1 MITQKEVIIMDFTFN
16 HYNYN
21 VLDLQKSIKFYEDAL
36 GLKEVRRKEAKDGSY
51 ILVYLG
57 DGKTDFSLELT
68 WLRDRKEPYNLG
80 ENEFHLAFV
89 TQDFEKAHQKH
100 KEMGCICFENPAM
113 GIYFINDPDNYW
125 LEIVPAK

>member
-1 MITQKEVIIMDFTFN
+1 MITQKEVIIVDFTFN

>member
-1 MITQKEVIIMDFTFN
+1 MDFTFN

-21 VLDLQKSIKFYEDAL
+21 VLDLQKSIEFYEKAL

-57 DGKTDFSLELT
+57 DGKTDFTLELT
-68 WLRDRKEPYNLG
+68 WLRDRKEYYNLG

-100 KEMGCICFENPAM
+100 KEMGCICFENDAM

>member
-1 MITQKEVIIMDFTFN
+1 MDFTFN

-21 VLDLQKSIKFYEDAL
+21 VKKKKKSMQFYENAL
-36 GLKEVRRKEAKDGSY
+36 GLKEVRRKEAEDGSY

-57 DGKTDFSLELT
+57 DGKTDFTLELT
-68 WLRDRKEPYNLG
+68 WLRDRKEHYNLG

-100 KEMGCICFENPAM
+100 KEMGCICFENDAM

>member
-1 MITQKEVIIMDFTFN
+1 MDFTFN

-21 VLDLQKSIKFYEDAL
+21 VLDLQKSIEFYEKAL

-57 DGKTDFSLELT
+57 DGKTDFTLELT
-68 WLRDRKEPYNLG
+68 WLRDRKEYYNLG

-89 TQDFEKAHQKH
+89 TQYFEKAHQKH
-100 KEMGCICFENPAM
+100 KEMGCICFENDAM